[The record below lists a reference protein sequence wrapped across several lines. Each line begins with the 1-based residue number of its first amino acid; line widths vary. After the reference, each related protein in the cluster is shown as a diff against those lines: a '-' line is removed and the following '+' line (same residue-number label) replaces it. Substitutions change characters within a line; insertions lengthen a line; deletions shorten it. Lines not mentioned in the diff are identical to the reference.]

1 MPGVPSTSLNAPD
14 THHLFAAFAGEL
26 IGVAVLAV
34 FADMSDDLGR
44 VAVAIMGGWFLIWIM
59 ANAGDISNLTSKI

>member
-1 MPGVPSTSLNAPD
+1 MAVSTISPAD

-34 FADMSDDLGR
+34 FADMNEDLGKL
-44 VAVAIMGGWFLIWIM
+44 AVAIMGGWFLIFIM
-59 ANAGDISNLTSKI
+59 ANASGLNSIISKV